1 MKKTVLSIFL
11 VVMIAGAADAYDRG
25 HTYIRGI
32 ISDMGDAEVM
42 LSGVDE
48 PLRTERLKTITLD
61 GSTYTIDPKCR
72 VAIQYFE
79 KGAYHER
86 AGRFYDLRRGISVY
100 ARKIGNVVN
109 EILIEEWKR

>member
-1 MKKTVLSIFL
+1 MKKAVLLIVL
-11 VVMIAGAADAYDRG
+11 VVMIAGAAGAYDRG

-32 ISDMGDAEVM
+32 ISDMGDTEVV

-61 GSTYTIDPKCR
+61 GSTYTVDPKCR
-72 VAIQYFE
+72 IAIQYFD

-86 AGRFYDLRRGISVY
+86 EGRLYDLRRGLSVY
-100 ARKIGNVVN
+100 ARKVGNVVN
-109 EILIEEWKR
+109 EILIEGWKR